1 MSRDGKRVIR
11 MAVLL
16 AAAVLLAGTAD
27 AAATERAEETL
38 VLIATVKSRWMD
50 SASCA
55 AKD

>member
-1 MSRDGKRVIR
+1 